1 MDLVQQAG
9 GCWYGRLHRGEFDSQ
24 VTLCRPSTSLSGKA
38 SPLVGSWAENSN
50 LGQGCIHIAE
60 QAPGGFTGWSDE
72 IQLPGTVGSCI
83 DGVSKP
89 VAVFQSFGELL
100 KVHLENDG
108 AVSFELYAYND
119 VCCSHTFVG
128 KLAEGGDLIQ
138 GAWPSGANQ
147 AAHNATWKKMPGD
160 SCVAFDSEQAA
171 EVRVR

>member
-9 GCWYGRLHRGEFDSQ
+9 GCWNGCLHRGVFDSR

-100 KVHLENDG
+100 KVHFENDG

-138 GAWPSGANQ
+138 DAWPSGAK
-147 AAHNATWKKMPGD
+147 HGRRCPVTPVSHPIPDKPRR
-160 SCVAFDSEQAA
+160 SESG
-171 EVRVR
+171 EI